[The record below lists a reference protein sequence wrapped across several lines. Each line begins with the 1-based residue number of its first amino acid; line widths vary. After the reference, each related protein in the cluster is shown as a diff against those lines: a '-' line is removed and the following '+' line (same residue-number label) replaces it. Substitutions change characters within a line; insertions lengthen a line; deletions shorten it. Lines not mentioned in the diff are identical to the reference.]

1 MLRSLTA
8 LSLLVLA
15 GCAANQTNSDTAETP
30 NTLTRA
36 EANDGYQ
43 LLFDGRSMEHWRGF
57 KKDEVPEGWLIE
69 DGALTRTQ
77 SGGDIITRE
86 TYGSFELRM
95 EWKISPGG
103 NSGIMWHVIESDGV
117 NATYE
122 SGPEMQ
128 ILDNTGHP
136 GVEPLNAAGACYDL
150 YPAEVSAAKPV
161 GEWNQVRLRVHR
173 GKVEQWL
180 NGSLIC
186 EYTLWSDD
194 WNARV
199 QASKF
204 SSMPHFAVAREGH
217 IALQD
222 HQSPV
227 WFRNLRIRRL

>member
-8 LSLLVLA
+8 LSFLLLA
-15 GCAANQTNSDTAETP
+15 GCVHSATNSETAATP

-36 EANDGYQ
+36 EANDGYT
-43 LLFDGRSMEHWRGF
+43 LLFDGKQTDQWRGF
-57 KKDEVPEGWLIE
+57 KKDSFPAGWVVQ
-69 DGALTRTQ
+69 DGALARVE

-86 TYGSFELRM
+86 QFDSFELRL

-103 NSGIMWHVIESDGV
+103 NSGIMWHVIESDAV
-117 NATYE
+117 QATYQ

-128 ILDNTGHP
+128 VLDDSGYPTNEAFHS
-136 GVEPLNAAGACYDL
+136 AGACYEL
-150 YPAEVSAAKPV
+150 YAPTVSAARPI
-161 GEWNQVRLRVHR
+161 GEWNQVRVRVVGDH
-173 GKVEQWL
+173 VEQWL
-180 NGSLIC
+180 NGVKVCDYVVGSK
-186 EYTLWSDD
+186 D
-194 WNARV
+194 WNQRL

-204 SSMPHFAVAREGH
+204 ASEPYFAVARKGH